1 MLVLE
6 LKSVGKARM
15 TSRTATSAV
24 NHISKDAVNTP
35 WWCAPE
41 KQPQTTPFAL
51 CIAERR
57 VKLKT
62 FLSSEA
68 ASQGKFNTR
77 ARRTSIYQLP
87 STVGETL
94 NCKAIDELRTQASTT
109 EIPIPSSKIP
119 SASPCTEE
127 FDPRSDPPTEI

>member
-41 KQPQTTPFAL
+41 KQPQTTPFSQ
-51 CIAERR
+51 CIAREELN
-57 VKLKT
+57 LKT

-68 ASQGKFNTR
+68 ASQGKFNAR

-87 STVGETL
+87 STVGETV
-94 NCKAIDELRTQASTT
+94 NCKAIDDLSTQASTT
-109 EIPIPSSKIP
+109 AIAIPSSKNTIGE
-119 SASPCTEE
+119 SMYRGILMGAQ
-127 FDPRSDPPTEI
+127 R